1 MLVLGSWGCV
11 LRSALALCGGR
22 LVRDA
27 RMRRMESTSGGSARL
42 KAVPRRPAWE
52 EDQEGCGAVTCGAR
66 KRRGRPGLA
75 QCIACPWGAVSVPRR
90 GRPGARRLPV
100 RSRAGGWELPGEPPS
115 GTGGGVPAP
124 RRLCEWGC
132 SMFQEGSAVP
142 APACALEREDGLCG
156 EASPSSWLTPGP
168 GRGSGW
174 LRVGRAR

>member
-1 MLVLGSWGCV
+1 M

-52 EDQEGCGAVTCGAR
+52 EDQEGCGAVTCSAR

-75 QCIACPWGAVSVPRR
+75 QCIACPWGAVSAPRR

-100 RSRAGGWELPGEPPS
+100 RSRAGGWELPGEACPPLGVCVS
-115 GTGGGVPAP
+115 GGAPCFRRAVQCPHQPVPWKERTVSAGRPAPLPGSLRALAGGVA
-124 RRLCEWGC
+124 G
-132 SMFQEGSAVP
+132 
-142 APACALEREDGLCG
+142 
-156 EASPSSWLTPGP
+156 
-168 GRGSGW
+168 
-174 LRVGRAR
+174 